1 MEDEKK
7 PVRYDVDGP
16 NEQGTDNVTTALREL
31 LNSFPGLLPGEEI
44 TFSTLTDTSGIAMFP
59 ISGAVIQTETRDITD
74 HVTQVCLY
82 PFYIVYR
89 QGRLNQNRKAGIK
102 EWMDTLGRWLERQPV
117 AVDGVEYKLAKYPA
131 LTGNRKFLSV
141 TRQTPAYLDSTGE
154 DQVEDWAIY
163 ISAQYQNEFDR

>member
-1 MEDEKK
+1 MDDKKK

-16 NEQGTDNVTTALREL
+16 NEQGTDNVTAALREL

-44 TFSTLTDTSGIAMFP
+44 TFSTLTDTSGIAMIP
-59 ISGAVIQTETRDITD
+59 ISGAVIQTEKRDITN

-82 PFYIVYR
+82 PFCIIYR
-89 QGRLNQNRKAGIK
+89 QGRLNQNRKANIK
-102 EWMDTLGRWLERQPV
+102 EWMDNLGRWLERQPV
-117 AVDGVEYKLAKYPA
+117 IIDGLEYKLKKYPA
-131 LTGNRKFLSV
+131 LTGGRKFLSI

-163 ISAQYQNEFDR
+163 ISAQYQNEFDK